1 VSFAVAHA
9 IVAQRC
15 AVCHSAQPTEPGFSA
30 PPKGIAF
37 DTPQEIQAQ
46 AQLILQQAIVQQT
59 MPLGNLTHMTQSER
73 ALLGAWIRQ
82 GAKIP

>member
-1 VSFAVAHA
+1 VARG

-15 AVCHSAQPTEPGFSA
+15 AVCHSARPTEPGFSA
-30 PPKGIAF
+30 APKGIEF
-37 DTPQEIQAQ
+37 DTPQEIKAQ
-46 AQLILQQAIVQQT
+46 AQLILQQAVVQQT

-73 ALLGAWIRQ
+73 ASLGAWIRQ

>member
-1 VSFAVAHA
+1 MASSATTVARRR
-9 IVAQRC
+9 QR
-15 AVCHSAQPTEPGFSA
+15 SA

-46 AQLILQQAIVQQT
+46 AQLILQQAVVQQT
-59 MPLGNLTHMTQSER
+59 MPLGNLTHMTPAER
-73 ALLGAWIRQ
+73 ASLGAWIRA